1 MSDVVV
7 FGSANADLVLRVL
20 RIPGPGETV
29 LATASERVPG
39 GKGANQAVAAARS
52 GAATAFIG
60 AVGPDPEGALL
71 AAALTGAG
79 VDVARLR
86 RSGGPSGSSG
96 SSGSSEPAAPTGLAV
111 VIVGADAEN
120 SIVVASGANATLDA
134 LTDADRTV
142 IGAARV
148 LLCQLEVPISG
159 VVAATAEARARGVTV
174 ILNAAPSQPLPDQLW
189 AAIDLLVVNQ
199 HEAVDLLGGSPTGD
213 SPATTPE
220 RALDALL
227 RRVPAVLI
235 TLGAAG
241 ARYADR
247 AGTRI
252 DITAPT
258 VEAVDTTA
266 AGDTFCGVLA
276 GGVAAG
282 RSMTEALQRAA
293 AAAALCVQRPGAV
306 PAIPAADEIDALWQ
320 ATYGGR

>member
-29 LATASERVPG
+29 LATDSERVPG

-52 GAATAFIG
+52 GAGTAFIG
-60 AVGPDPEGALL
+60 AVGPDPDGALL

-86 RSGGPSGSSG
+86 RSGG

-252 DITAPT
+252 DITAPS